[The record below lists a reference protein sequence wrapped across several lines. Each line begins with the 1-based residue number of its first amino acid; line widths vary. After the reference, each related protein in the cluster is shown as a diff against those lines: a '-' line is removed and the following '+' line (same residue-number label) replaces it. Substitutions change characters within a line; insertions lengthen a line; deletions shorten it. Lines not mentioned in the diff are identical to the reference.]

1 MEALDLRSLL
11 YVETVNSNLICCICH
26 TPFVDPVVIESCGHT
41 FCRSCISQAI
51 TSRPTCPVDRSRLS
65 DVSELKPASKII
77 SNMVNELLVHCPNN
91 DLGCNYQG
99 QRQLLNCHFKEGC
112 MFTIIECCNEGCQEA
127 IFKKDLTS
135 HMEKCRAKVID
146 HEICKCKVQ
155 LGTLEGHCDS
165 CPMKH
170 IECPHCCT
178 TLPQSAI
185 DVHLEECPERLSTC
199 LYAEYGCS
207 WAGRQRDLLEVHIPS
222 CPFEPLKDFF
232 ITYKQRN
239 EILEQ
244 DNKQLRTTV
253 QDLNKTVTSLQNQLS
268 SISDWLASMFP
279 SHFLNPDNTITTSER
294 PPPLLTTH
302 ELLLSENE
310 HFKNDIETLNV
321 NLTDL
326 ELRQNV
332 ALMTESLRTQE
343 EIQNL
348 KNICHSL
355 RMQMYYLLMERR
367 GDEPSVRNV
376 VNTSV
381 ARSGLTGSLVSGI
394 SGTNG
399 SNLSEADVLTTT
411 IRPPGPNIPS
421 SVQTLRKFGSF
432 VPDSPRQE
440 KL

>member
-1 MEALDLRSLL
+1 YRVMRVTSLVVSLTYTMLKCADEIL
-11 YVETVNSNLICCICH
+11 Y
-26 TPFVDPVVIESCGHT
+26 FRHT

-65 DVSELKPASKII
+65 DVNELKPASKII
-77 SNMVNELLVHCPNN
+77 SNMVNELLVYCPNK

-99 QRQLLNCHFKEGC
+99 QRQLLSCHFKEGC
-112 MFTIIECCNEGCQEA
+112 MYTIVECCNEECQEA
-127 IFKKDLTS
+127 VFKKDLTK

-170 IECPHCCT
+170 IECPYCYT
-178 TLPQSAI
+178 TIPQSAN
-185 DVHLEECPERLSTC
+185 DTHLEECSERPSTC
-199 LYAEYGCS
+199 LHAEYGCS
-207 WAGRQRDLLEVHIPS
+207 WTGRQRDLLKVHIPS
-222 CPFEPLKDFF
+222 CPYEPLKDFF
-232 ITYKQRN
+232 VIYRQRN

-244 DNKQLRTTV
+244 DNKQLRITV
-253 QDLNKTVTSLQNQLS
+253 QELNKTVTSLQSQLS
-268 SISDWLASMFP
+268 SISDWLSSMFP
-279 SHFLNPDNTITTSER
+279 SHFLNPEDSVMTSEG

-310 HFKNDIETLNV
+310 HFKNDIETL
-321 NLTDL
+321 
-326 ELRQNV
+326 NV

-376 VNTSV
+376 VSTPV

-399 SNLSEADVLTTT
+399 STVSEADVLTTT

-421 SVQTLRKFGSF
+421 NIQPLRKFGSF
-432 VPDSPRQE
+432 DPDSPRQE